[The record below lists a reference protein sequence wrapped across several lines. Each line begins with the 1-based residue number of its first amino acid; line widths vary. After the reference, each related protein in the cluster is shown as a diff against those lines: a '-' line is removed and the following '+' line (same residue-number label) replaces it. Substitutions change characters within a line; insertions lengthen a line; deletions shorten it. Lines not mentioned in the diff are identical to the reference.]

1 MLLLSTWISEQIL
14 SSRGREGGVKKQP
27 GRTWIEVNNEVHMFV
42 VDDQDHPQTSWIEMN
57 NEVHMFVVDDQDHPQ
72 ISEIH
77 AELKR
82 LSRHMDDA
90 GYVPNTKFVQHDVEE
105 EEKRFQLCHH
115 NQELAI
121 AYGLISTL
129 LGTPLCIFKNIWVC
143 SVCHTSTKFIS
154 KEIGRAIIVR
164 DANQFHQ
171 FQDGVC
177 SCGDYW

>member
-1 MLLLSTWISEQIL
+1 MLLLSTWISKQIF
-14 SSRGREGGVKKQP
+14 SSRGREGGVKKQR
-27 GRTWIEVNNEVHMFV
+27 GCTWIEVNNEL
-42 VDDQDHPQTSWIEMN
+42 
-57 NEVHMFVVDDQDHPQ
+57 HMFVVDDQDHPQ

-82 LSRHMDDA
+82 LPRRMDDA
-90 GYVPNTKFVQHDVEE
+90 GYVPNTKFVLHDVEE
-105 EEKRFQLCHH
+105 EEKRFQSCHH
-115 NQELAI
+115 NQKLDI
-121 AYGLISTL
+121 AYGLISTP
-129 LGTPLCIFKNIWVC
+129 LGTPGTPLHIFKNLWVC

-171 FQDGVC
+171 FEDGVC

>member
-1 MLLLSTWISEQIL
+1 MEGLAQCCYQKSMLLLSTWISEQIL

-42 VDDQDHPQTSWIEMN
+42 VDDQDHPQ
-57 NEVHMFVVDDQDHPQ
+57 

-90 GYVPNTKFVQHDVEE
+90 GYVPNTKFVLHDVEE

>member
-1 MLLLSTWISEQIL
+1 MLLLSTWISKQIF

-27 GRTWIEVNNEVHMFV
+27 GCTWIEVNNEVHMFV
-42 VDDQDHPQTSWIEMN
+42 VDDQDHPQISWIEMN

-90 GYVPNTKFVQHDVEE
+90 GYVPNTKFVLHDVEE
-105 EEKRFQLCHH
+105 EEKRLHSCHH
-115 NQELAI
+115 NQKLAI
-121 AYGLISTL
+121 AYGLISTPL
-129 LGTPLCIFKNIWVC
+129 DTPLHIFKNLWVC

-154 KEIGRAIIVR
+154 KDREGNYSKGCQLIPSI
-164 DANQFHQ
+164 
-171 FQDGVC
+171 
-177 SCGDYW
+177 